1 MFLYEFLPVKVWFE
15 FFCFC
20 RFPFFVDFFKF
31 VWLEAYYGSFLTI
44 FYWPKAMAFAELLLD
59 LLFIE
64 PKITDQDIFYILRD
78 LILIFF
84 FS

>member
-1 MFLYEFLPVKVWFE
+1 
-15 FFCFC
+15 
-20 RFPFFVDFFKF
+20 
-31 VWLEAYYGSFLTI
+31 
-44 FYWPKAMAFAELLLD
+44 MAFAELLLD